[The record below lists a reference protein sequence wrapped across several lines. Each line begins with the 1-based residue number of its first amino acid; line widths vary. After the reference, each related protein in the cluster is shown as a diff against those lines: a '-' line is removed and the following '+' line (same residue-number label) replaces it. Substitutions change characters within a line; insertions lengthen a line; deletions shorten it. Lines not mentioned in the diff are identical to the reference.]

1 MAIGV
6 DGQFLLQ
13 VTIGGNIDFLGREDF
28 YGLTIVEE
36 AGNVLPTFSLTFK
49 SDNEKLIQS
58 MNEGNQLELK
68 FGKTFDSL
76 KDIQLTTT
84 KLKLMKEGAEFRI
97 YEATGF
103 CAEVDYVTEHELA
116 VVSQKSG
123 IEAVIETAGNFF
135 AQVNANI
142 QKSNGKQSWIR
153 HNISGK
159 AFVNKCAMHSDLG
172 TSFPMIAITA
182 ENEFILKDFETA
194 TAGGGL
200 DYDWRFTKNLIDPA
214 RDILFDSDYLHT
226 SKAGFVNSW
235 IGYGRETIA
244 YDVVSGESQ
253 IVFEQPET
261 VLALAKEL
269 DKATSITERY
279 GGTQILSDNVHE
291 NYWNAY
297 NHNLIQLANLSK
309 IDCLLSFTDEYYEI
323 KPLDLI
329 MFNDKATEETS
340 AAGEYTSGLYL
351 CSKVVRKIES
361 DRLLTTVM
369 LNREAFN
376 SVKNGGPA

>member
-1 MAIGV
+1 
-6 DGQFLLQ
+6 
-13 VTIGGNIDFLGREDF
+13 
-28 YGLTIVEE
+28 
-36 AGNVLPTFSLTFK
+36 
-49 SDNEKLIQS
+49 
-58 MNEGNQLELK
+58 
-68 FGKTFDSL
+68 
-76 KDIQLTTT
+76 
-84 KLKLMKEGAEFRI
+84 
-97 YEATGF
+97 
-103 CAEVDYVTEHELA
+103 
-116 VVSQKSG
+116 
-123 IEAVIETAGNFF
+123 
-135 AQVNANI
+135 
-142 QKSNGKQSWIR
+142 
-153 HNISGK
+153 
-159 AFVNKCAMHSDLG
+159 
-172 TSFPMIAITA
+172 
-182 ENEFILKDFETA
+182 
-194 TAGGGL
+194 
-200 DYDWRFTKNLIDPA
+200 
-214 RDILFDSDYLHT
+214 
-226 SKAGFVNSW
+226 
-235 IGYGRETIA
+235 
-244 YDVVSGESQ
+244 
-253 IVFEQPET
+253 
-261 VLALAKEL
+261 LAKEL